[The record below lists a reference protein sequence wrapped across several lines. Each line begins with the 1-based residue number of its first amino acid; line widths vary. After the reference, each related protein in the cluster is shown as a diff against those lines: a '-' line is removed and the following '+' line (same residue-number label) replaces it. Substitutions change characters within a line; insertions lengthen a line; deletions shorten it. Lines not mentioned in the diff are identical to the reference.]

1 METDSFEEERDT
13 SRAIFYWEDDID
25 PKTGELVKIEMAKI
39 QSPGEA
45 LNVYG
50 GRVRDED
57 RQRFSKAYEA
67 FKKGEEAVDGIPL
80 ALWPEVAANVDF
92 MSQLRG
98 FGFHTVED
106 MSKMADSAQRL
117 FHGSLTW
124 KKKAERFLAEQAKLQ
139 SVNEYDARESEKD
152 KELAELRGR
161 LSRLEMASAP
171 KPRGR
176 PRKESTL

>member
-39 QSPGEA
+39 QSPG
-45 LNVYG
+45 
-50 GRVRDED
+50 
-57 RQRFSKAYEA
+57 EA

-139 SVNEYDARESEKD
+139 SVNEYDAKESEKD